1 LAARDQFCDTSST
14 LKQNNGAAA
23 LEAALDPVAAANL
36 ARLRHV
42 SDDMPGITRHKARNG
57 FN

>member
-1 LAARDQFCDTSST
+1 
-14 LKQNNGAAA
+14 
-23 LEAALDPVAAANL
+23 VAAANL